1 MTIAEIGPTI
11 FERTVLHDAID
22 PHSHPIL
29 RRIIYSNH
37 SATIFI
43 PRGRMVKQAVFYEN
57 VEASKGAEAEEPS
70 PKGGVTLR

>member
-1 MTIAEIGPTI
+1 MTIAEIGLTI

-43 PRGRMVKQAVFYEN
+43 PRGRTETELTSETGSGRRPVRFECYE
-57 VEASKGAEAEEPS
+57 
-70 PKGGVTLR
+70 